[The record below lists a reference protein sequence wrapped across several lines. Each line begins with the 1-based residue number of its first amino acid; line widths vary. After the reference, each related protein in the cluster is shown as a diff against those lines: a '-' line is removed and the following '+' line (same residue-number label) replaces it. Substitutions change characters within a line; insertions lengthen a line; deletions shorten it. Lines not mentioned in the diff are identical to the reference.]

1 MRKITAVE
9 FVTLD
14 GVAEAPEEWTLPY
27 FNEELIEIAQAGM
40 DSADAMLLGRQTY
53 QDFASYWPHQPRE
66 APFAAWTNDTHKY
79 VVSTTLT
86 SLEYGPATQISKDVA
101 EEVRKLKEQEGK
113 GISLLGS
120 PTLVRSLLPES
131 LIDELSLF
139 LCPIVEGKGKRLFET
154 PTGELPMRLTGS
166 RVLETG
172 AVALTYAPG
181 AE

>member
-9 FVTLD
+9 FITLD
-14 GVAEAPEEWTLPY
+14 GVAEAPEEWTMPY
-27 FNEELIEIAQAGM
+27 FNEELVEIAQAGM

-53 QDFASYWPHQPRE
+53 QDFASYWPHQPPE

-101 EEVRKLKEQEGK
+101 AEVRKLKEQEGK

-120 PTLVRSLLPES
+120 PTLVRSLLPEG

-139 LCPIVEGKGKRLFET
+139 LCPIVEGKGKRLFEQ
-154 PTGELPMRLTGS
+154 PTDELPMRLTGS
-166 RVLETG
+166 RVLKTG